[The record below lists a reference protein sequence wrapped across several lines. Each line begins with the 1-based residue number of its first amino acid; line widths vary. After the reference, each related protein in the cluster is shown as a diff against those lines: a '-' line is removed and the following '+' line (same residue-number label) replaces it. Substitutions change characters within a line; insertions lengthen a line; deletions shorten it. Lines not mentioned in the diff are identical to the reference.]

1 MLSKV
6 GMIDAAES
14 TELLTSTINGY
25 KLSVEEAVGVV
36 DKFVAAD
43 LKFATSA
50 KEIAVAMQYVASSAQ
65 QAGVSIDQLV
75 GLITI
80 GSETTRLSA
89 ETIGNAWKTLVT
101 RFTNVKL
108 GKFMDENGEA
118 LNNVE
123 SILGEFGITLRDSI
137 NEWRNLGEVID
148 EIGKKWDTFSSVEKS
163 AIATQVAGTRQAN
176 IFIATMD
183 NYDKVINATN
193 VSMDS
198 AGATAEKY
206 ADYLDSIDAKIAQ
219 FTATWQEFVNNIW
232 YANGAFK
239 FVISAGSSLIG
250 VLDFLIN
257 DLHLLEASL
266 VGGVIYGVLNLTK
279 GIKNLSN
286 GFKNFSSFTNL
297 VSQLSNLTFGTDDYT
312 KKANELKTVLNGY
325 PKTFKAAVV
334 AMSGLTEAQERQI
347 LATILGSEEEADAM
361 MRTLRWQGIKDLDAQ
376 VTAKRTVATNANTV
390 ATEANTV
397 ANNKNALSISNV
409 VSSIKGAII
418 AHPYITAFA
427 AIGALTSAVIS
438 YVAWQNKLK
447 EDTKEAAEEISSVYN
462 DVKSEVESNID
473 SIEDLQERYSK
484 LSLGVDK
491 NGNNVS
497 LDSEEYK
504 EYRDIIEQIIG
515 LSPGLTSAYINE
527 NNLLSDQNS
536 LIEEAIRLNR
546 ERLATEAKIA
556 TSGENRKTRI
566 ESARNTFE
574 DSYRENN
581 KYMGGQET
589 ASSLEM
595 LISTEKT
602 STEQVARKLVENMGL
617 KDVDSYINNYISNN
631 GLFDWTKFIED
642 NWEDLSNSQII
653 KTTGQSISREIE
665 DIDKQIEEVK
675 RKTSVGLIDEISG
688 ASQLSSLKEQR
699 KELENISSSLEH
711 VNNYA
716 EDYASATSN
725 MEKGAQEFADYI
737 QDFSKSIES
746 SYDLT
751 PTGKTA
757 FDTFIQG
764 FDAQKATY
772 GYTDVLGNFISA
784 DEYIDNF
791 EEQGRKLS
799 DALVSGMSN
808 GSGLTLQ
815 EYVTEMMNISNID
828 VPVGEW
834 VKAIEDSWSEV
845 EKELKAAGFE
855 DSQIMELKVAW
866 GFDTSQVEKMKKE
879 VEDTFDSMGTSID
892 TSILTIDELRF
903 AFQNL
908 DDPILTAANSTEQL
922 INRIQALGASS
933 EYTFSQ
939 MSELASSANDVVDA
953 YGSLK
958 SITDSYNSTGYL
970 TISQLEE
977 MLGLMD
983 TYGQYLTFENG
994 QLVINRQAMEDL
1006 VRTRIEEIKAK
1017 TQDAMAANLLAQAEA
1032 VDNLVKEKHKNII
1045 EEIIQRLKDEII
1057 ERGNNKEAA
1066 LEEARGVLA
1075 SSIAKAQ
1082 EAGVTQEEIDAATE
1096 GLREQYNSMEAL
1108 INGLDNIGSG
1118 ISASFDGAV
1127 SSSVSNTTDAWKEEF
1142 EALYRDLQHQREMDL
1157 ISEEQYFNELNR
1169 LNQKYFA
1176 NRKEYLEDY
1185 YKYEEEVYQGLK
1197 KLAEDRLEA
1206 EGNAAINEIDERI
1219 DALEKEKEALN
1230 EKYEAEEDE
1239 LKLQKAKDRYE
1250 AAKGQLVNRV
1260 YTNERGW
1267 GWQADQ
1273 EEVDEAKEELEEI
1286 EREIAKKEQEK
1297 LIDDQIEALEDLK
1310 EEYQKAMD
1318 KIGKSLEENQQDLEF
1333 TKEFQ
1338 NMTLEEMQDAVAD
1351 YASRVEEEAARV
1363 EEAYARMRAAAAAA
1377 SVSGG
1382 GGGFSD
1388 GSKKPSSGSSS
1399 SGSTSKPNLSKPIKD
1414 TVSNIM
1420 SGAGNGFLQGGIGG
1434 AIGGAISGALKGSRA
1449 GGIEMGAVDF
1459 TGPLMVHGTPD
1470 NPEYVLTSRQMEN
1483 LVKNMSRTIPEGRL
1497 NSESKSEDIVF
1508 TNCKFELPNVKEPNN
1523 FIPSLK
1529 QLAKQNRK

>member
-6 GMIDAAES
+6 GMIDAAEA
-14 TELLTSTINGY
+14 TELMTATLNGF
-25 KLSVEEAVGVV
+25 KLSADDAMGIV
-36 DKFVAAD
+36 DKLSAVD
-43 LKFATSA
+43 LAYATSA
-50 KEIAVAMQYVASSAQ
+50 EEIAVALQYVASSSGMAN
-65 QAGVSIDQLV
+65 VSLDKMI
-75 GLITI
+75 GLITVV
-80 GSETTRLSA
+80 SQTTRLSA
-89 ETIGNAWKTLVT
+89 EQIGQSFKTIIARMQNIKV
-101 RFTNVKL
+101 
-108 GKFMDENGEA
+108 GKFVDSETGESLNDVEKV
-118 LNNVE
+118 LNNVGIRLRE
-123 SILGEFGITLRDSI
+123 SAT
-137 NEWRNLGEVID
+137 EWRNIEDVID
-148 EIGKKWDTFSSVEKS
+148 EVGQRWESFNDIEKS
-163 AIATQVAGTRQAN
+163 AITTALAGTRQRDKL
-176 IFIATMD
+176 IATFD
-183 NYDKVINATN
+183 NYDKVLEATE
-193 VSMDS
+193 VSLNS
-198 AGATAEKY
+198 AGTAEEKY

-219 FTATWQEFVNNIW
+219 LTATWQEFVNNIW
-232 YANGAFK
+232 YSNDVFK
-239 FVISAGSSLIG
+239 LVISAGSSLIG

-266 VGGVIYGVLNLTK
+266 VGGVIYGILSLTK

-297 VSQLSNLTFGTDDYT
+297 ASQLANLAFGTDDYT
-312 KKANELKTVLNGY
+312 KKANELKAILNGY

-334 AMSGLTEAQERQI
+334 AMSGLTEAQERQV

-361 MRTLRWQGIKDLDAQ
+361 MRTLRWQGIKDIDAQ
-376 VTAKRTVATNANTV
+376 ATAKRTATTNANTV
-390 ATEANTV
+390 ATEANTA

-409 VSSIKGAII
+409 TSSIKGAII

-447 EDTKEAAEEISSVYN
+447 EDTKEAAEEISSAYN

-504 EYRDIIEQIIG
+504 EYRDIVEQIIG

-536 LIEEAIRLNR
+536 LIEEAIRLNK

-653 KTTGQSISREIE
+653 KTTEQSISREIE

-688 ASQLSSLKEQR
+688 ASQLNSLKEQR

-725 MEKGAQEFADYI
+725 MEKGAQEFSDYI

-799 DALVSGMSN
+799 DALISGMSN

-1032 VDNLVKEKHKNII
+1032 VDNLVKEKHKSII
-1045 EEIIQRLKDEII
+1045 DEIIQRLKDEII

-1066 LEEARGVLA
+1066 LEEAKGILA

-1127 SSSVSNTTDAWKEEF
+1127 SSSSSAASDSTDAWKEEF

-1197 KLAEDRLEA
+1197 QLAEDRLEA

-1219 DALEKEKEALN
+1219 DALEKEKEALD

-1267 GWQADQ
+1267 
-1273 EEVDEAKEELEEI
+1273 VS
-1286 EREIAKKEQEK
+1286 
-1297 LIDDQIEALEDLK
+1297 LIC
-1310 EEYQKAMD
+1310 
-1318 KIGKSLEENQQDLEF
+1318 
-1333 TKEFQ
+1333 
-1338 NMTLEEMQDAVAD
+1338 
-1351 YASRVEEEAARV
+1351 
-1363 EEAYARMRAAAAAA
+1363 
-1377 SVSGG
+1377 
-1382 GGGFSD
+1382 
-1388 GSKKPSSGSSS
+1388 
-1399 SGSTSKPNLSKPIKD
+1399 PIK
-1414 TVSNIM
+1414 M
-1420 SGAGNGFLQGGIGG
+1420 ELYR
-1434 AIGGAISGALKGSRA
+1434 LKSR
-1449 GGIEMGAVDF
+1449 
-1459 TGPLMVHGTPD
+1459 
-1470 NPEYVLTSRQMEN
+1470 SR
-1483 LVKNMSRTIPEGRL
+1483 
-1497 NSESKSEDIVF
+1497 
-1508 TNCKFELPNVKEPNN
+1508 
-1523 FIPSLK
+1523 
-1529 QLAKQNRK
+1529 

>member
-1 MLSKV
+1 MQNIKV
-6 GMIDAAES
+6 G
-14 TELLTSTINGY
+14 
-25 KLSVEEAVGVV
+25 
-36 DKFVAAD
+36 KFVD
-43 LKFATSA
+43 
-50 KEIAVAMQYVASSAQ
+50 
-65 QAGVSIDQLV
+65 
-75 GLITI
+75 
-80 GSETTRLSA
+80 SET
-89 ETIGNAWKTLVT
+89 
-101 RFTNVKL
+101 
-108 GKFMDENGEA
+108 GESLNDVEKV
-118 LNNVE
+118 LNNVGIRLRE
-123 SILGEFGITLRDSI
+123 SAT
-137 NEWRNLGEVID
+137 EWRSIEDVID
-148 EIGKKWDTFSSVEKS
+148 EVGQRWESFNDIEKS
-163 AIATQVAGTRQAN
+163 AITTALAGTRQRDKL
-176 IFIATMD
+176 IATFD
-183 NYDKVINATN
+183 NYDKVLQATE
-193 VSMDS
+193 VSLNS
-198 AGATAEKY
+198 AGTAEEKY

-219 FTATWQEFVNNIW
+219 LTATWQEFVNNIW
-232 YANGAFK
+232 YSNDAFK
-239 FVISAGSSLIG
+239 LVISAGGSLIG

-286 GFKNFSSFTNL
+286 GFKNFSSLTNL
-297 VSQLSNLTFGTDDYT
+297 ASQFANLTFGTDDYAQ
-312 KKANELKTVLNGY
+312 KANELKTVLNGY

-334 AMSGLTEAQERQI
+334 ATSGLTEAQERQV
-347 LATILGSEEEADAM
+347 LATILGSEKEADAM

-376 VTAKRTVATNANTV
+376 ATAKRTAATNANTM
-390 ATEANTV
+390 ATEANTA
-397 ANNKNALSISNV
+397 ANNKNALSISNIT
-409 VSSIKGAII
+409 SSIKGAII
-418 AHPYITAFA
+418 AHPYIAAFA
-427 AIGALTSAVIS
+427 AIGALTGAVIS

-447 EDTKEAAEEISSVYN
+447 EDTKEAAEEISSAYD
-462 DVKSEVESNID
+462 DVKSEVESNIE

-536 LIEEAIRLNR
+536 LIEEAIRLNK
-546 ERLATEAKIA
+546 EKLAIEAKIA

-574 DSYRENN
+574 DSYRGNN

-589 ASSLEM
+589 AASLEM
-595 LISTEKT
+595 LINTEKT

-653 KTTGQSISREIE
+653 KTTGQSIGREIE

-675 RKTSVGLIDEISG
+675 RKTSMGLIDEYSG
-688 ASQLSSLKEQR
+688 ASQLNSLKEQR
-699 KELENISSSLEH
+699 KELENISNSLEH

-725 MEKGAQEFADYI
+725 MEKGAQEFSDYI

-791 EEQGRKLS
+791 EEQGRKLL

-808 GSGLTLQ
+808 GSGFTLQ

-834 VKAIEDSWSEV
+834 VKAIEASWSEV

-855 DSQIMELKVAW
+855 DSQIMKLKVAW

-908 DDPILTAANSTEQL
+908 DNPILTAANSTEQL

-933 EYTFSQ
+933 EYTFSK

-994 QLVINRQAMEDL
+994 QLVINRQAMEEL

-1032 VDNLVKEKHKNII
+1032 VDNLVKEKHKSII
-1045 EEIIQRLKDEII
+1045 DEIIQRLKDEII

-1066 LEEARGVLA
+1066 LEEAKGVLA

-1118 ISASFDGAV
+1118 ISASFDGVV

-1197 KLAEDRLEA
+1197 QLAEDRLEA

-1219 DALEKEKEALN
+1219 DALEKEKEALD

-1267 GWQADQ
+1267 
-1273 EEVDEAKEELEEI
+1273 
-1286 EREIAKKEQEK
+1286 
-1297 LIDDQIEALEDLK
+1297 
-1310 EEYQKAMD
+1310 
-1318 KIGKSLEENQQDLEF
+1318 
-1333 TKEFQ
+1333 
-1338 NMTLEEMQDAVAD
+1338 
-1351 YASRVEEEAARV
+1351 
-1363 EEAYARMRAAAAAA
+1363 
-1377 SVSGG
+1377 VS
-1382 GGGFSD
+1382 
-1388 GSKKPSSGSSS
+1388 
-1399 SGSTSKPNLSKPIKD
+1399 
-1414 TVSNIM
+1414 
-1420 SGAGNGFLQGGIGG
+1420 
-1434 AIGGAISGALKGSRA
+1434 
-1449 GGIEMGAVDF
+1449 
-1459 TGPLMVHGTPD
+1459 
-1470 NPEYVLTSRQMEN
+1470 
-1483 LVKNMSRTIPEGRL
+1483 
-1497 NSESKSEDIVF
+1497 
-1508 TNCKFELPNVKEPNN
+1508 
-1523 FIPSLK
+1523 
-1529 QLAKQNRK
+1529 